1 MFFMINPVLNFL
13 FKEAGIVALVSNH
26 LDVNLMIFGY
36 FKLVFPEFLLHYL
49 FVFLVMFVALQLLG
63 K

>member
-1 MFFMINPVLNFL
+1 MLCMINPVLNFL

-36 FKLVFPEFLLHYL
+36 FKLVFPEFLLQFSLCFPCY
-49 FVFLVMFVALQLLG
+49 VCCPSVIG
-63 K
+63 